1 MYYFEFIVKDV
12 KVNFFV
18 LMGKLF
24 DVGPLT
30 RVETLNGIVNI
41 KLIYEGKH

>member
-1 MYYFEFIVKDV
+1 MHYFEFIVRDAM
-12 KVNFFV
+12 VNFFV

-30 RVETLNGIVNI
+30 KVETSYGIMNI